1 MASLRCGACHS
12 RDLDAAPL
20 RRILA
25 EESESGLI
33 PDSLPQLTWAGE
45 KLRPDWLT
53 RLFRGEAARS
63 RPWLAARM
71 PAFPRHAEA
80 LAAGLAAEHGME
92 SSAPPAQPLKQE
104 LASLGDLLTRKD
116 GGLDCRSCHG
126 VGRELPT
133 GDDKT
138 KVAPGINFAHT
149 RERMR
154 GEFFHRFVLDPPRY
168 EVTTR
173 MPKLSAD
180 GRTTA
185 ATSILGGDAPQQF
198 EAIWQFLL
206 TIEPEKL
213 PR

>member
-1 MASLRCGACHS
+1 
-12 RDLDAAPL
+12 
-20 RRILA
+20 
-25 EESESGLI
+25 
-33 PDSLPQLTWAGE
+33 
-45 KLRPDWLT
+45 
-53 RLFRGEAARS
+53 
-63 RPWLAARM
+63 
-71 PAFPRHAEA
+71 
-80 LAAGLAAEHGME
+80 ME

-185 ATSILGGDAPQQF
+185 ATSILGGDAPQQVGRHV
-198 EAIWQFLL
+198 AMAFLTSPVTGVLRGYPLLERVRNLESLHEIHVGVQPGQRLPL
-206 TIEPEKL
+206 TVDDTTEPMMVVLAHPRPEVVERDLATVGWLDGHGFYDVEPE
-213 PR
+213 PAGESA